1 MNTARRSGARA
12 GWRSLR
18 GVRAR
23 LVATF
28 VLAATVTA
36 VAGVIVF
43 VLVLGRAL
51 RTNVDQN
58 LVTTAAAYANDVQTG
73 ALADHDAAITART
86 PATDRVHPRPVT
98 SISAVVDP
106 AGVVAEIEPLRIPAQ
121 LRDALTSRAATSRWT
136 VTVGGRQYRIL
147 RERVP
152 GPGGTWT
159 VTVGQTLADVT
170 DAAGDARN
178 VLEAIVPV
186 AVVLAGIGAWL
197 LSGAALRPVDRMRAD
212 AQQLADT
219 GSPGAITV
227 PDGGDSLTR
236 LAQTF
241 NALLLRL
248 HTSLDR
254 QRTLVA
260 DAGHE
265 LRTPLAVLKTELQTA
280 VRPGRTRA
288 DLEDSVMH
296 AEREAARL
304 AALADD
310 LLLLAQAD
318 GRERVVR
325 PQPCDVTDLVELAA
339 DAHAARFRAAGIDLT
354 VYRPEH
360 SIEAEVDPFAIRR
373 VLDNLLA
380 NAANFTPPGGAV
392 DLHVAVADRS
402 GRRCVVISVDDTG
415 FGFPD
420 DFLPRAFERFARA
433 DQSRSRSGAAA
444 GSGLG
449 LALVAAL
456 VHAHGGTASAG
467 NRDPAG
473 AHLEIV
479 VPVVA
484 SDRSTP

>member
-1 MNTARRSGARA
+1 MTVNRRPAARP

-28 VLAATVTA
+28 VLAAALTA
-36 VAGVIVF
+36 VGGVIVF
-43 VLVLGRAL
+43 VVVLGRAL

-58 LVTTAAAYANDVQTG
+58 LATTAAAYTNDVQTG
-73 ALADHDAAITART
+73 ALTDHD
-86 PATDRVHPRPVT
+86 PATRLPVPRSGRARPVT
-98 SISAVVDP
+98 SVSVVLDP
-106 AGVVAEIEPLRIPAQ
+106 AGAVAEIEPLRIPAH
-121 LRDALTSRAATSRWT
+121 LRDLLMSRSAASRWT
-136 VTVGGRQYRIL
+136 VVAGGRQYRVL

-197 LSGAALRPVDRMRAD
+197 LSGAALRPVERMRAD
-212 AQQLADT
+212 AQRLADT
-219 GSPGAITV
+219 GTPGEITV
-227 PDGGDSLTR
+227 PDGGDSLAR

-248 HTSLDR
+248 HTSLER

-288 DLEDSVMH
+288 DLEDSVLH

-310 LLLLAQAD
+310 LLLLAQTD
-318 GRERVVR
+318 GRERIVR
-325 PQPCDVTDLVELAA
+325 PQPSDVTELVEQAG
-339 DAHAARFRAAGIDLT
+339 DAHAARYRTAGIELT

-360 SIEAEVDPFAIRR
+360 PIVAEVDPFAIRR

-380 NAANFTPPGGAV
+380 NAASFTPPGGAV
-392 DLHVAVADRS
+392 ELRVAVSERS
-402 GRRCVVISVDDTG
+402 VHGGVVITVDDSG
-415 FGFPD
+415 IGFPA
-420 DFLPRAFERFARA
+420 DFLPHAFERFARA
-433 DQSRSRSGAAA
+433 DQSRSRSGAAN

-456 VHAHGGTASAG
+456 VHAHGGTVTAR

-473 AHLEIV
+473 AHVEIV

-484 SDRSTP
+484 SDRATS